1 MEDISI
7 VSSTKMTKAS
17 YDKDKKELLITF
29 ATGKTD
35 IYYNV
40 SEEVWIGFKNAPSK
54 GSYFSKFIKGKYP
67 LPNPHF

>member
-1 MEDISI
+1 MESISI
-7 VSSTKMTKAS
+7 TSSTRMIKAD

-29 ATGKTD
+29 ATGKTY

-67 LPNPHF
+67 LPNSNF